1 MIKSNNKVDTN
12 MEPYNSIE
20 GLLLSSISKANEV
33 GINYENEMLPLQKRK
48 LLKW

>member
-1 MIKSNNKVDTN
+1 

-20 GLLLSSISKANEV
+20 DLLLSSISKANEV

-48 LLKW
+48 LLK